1 MKAEEIIPATH
12 RLEQSGMTRNEA
24 EAIVELAKM
33 ETRLFW
39 KLSAAMLA
47 VGALIVSILGFF

>member
-1 MKAEEIIPATH
+1 
-12 RLEQSGMTRNEA
+12 MTRNEA